1 MQRGCC
7 LGAAG
12 AGFWGA
18 DARRLLRI
26 EGPRPAPR
34 AGVEG
39 VRRLT
44 LGAERG
50 RAAPVGL
57 SGNLGGC
64 VCGVPGAG
72 PGACRAVAE
81 AGGPL
86 PGGAMKPPR
95 VTWCVGRAEGPSVFL
110 SGFLGKAA
118 LGARH
123 LGRKCLPARF
133 LCFPTRTTS
142 RRHRPAL
149 GDPPPPHPAGVCP
162 APGPA
167 AGAGTWW
174 RQPAWGLVVGS
185 PPRFVVSKQGRW
197 RQHEGDFS

>member
-26 EGPRPAPR
+26 EAPPSPPTAPR

-50 RAAPVGL
+50 RVAPVGL

-64 VCGVPGAG
+64 VCGG
-72 PGACRAVAE
+72 R
-81 AGGPL
+81 
-86 PGGAMKPPR
+86 
-95 VTWCVGRAEGPSVFL
+95 GRARGMPGCGRGWGFPPWGRDEAA
-110 SGFLGKAA
+110 SGDL
-118 LGARH
+118 
-123 LGRKCLPARF
+123 
-133 LCFPTRTTS
+133 
-142 RRHRPAL
+142 
-149 GDPPPPHPAGVCP
+149 VC
-162 APGPA
+162 
-167 AGAGTWW
+167 
-174 RQPAWGLVVGS
+174 RES
-185 PPRFVVSKQGRW
+185 
-197 RQHEGDFS
+197 